1 MSNKIRP
8 WRKKD
13 KKHYKR
19 KFKFVKGKKPVP
31 RLPET
36 TDTPLDWDVKLDNR
50 QGLCKLLG

>member
-19 KFKFVKGKKPVP
+19 KVKFAKAKKPV
-31 RLPET
+31 LAKT
-36 TDTPLDWDVKLDNR
+36 VTIDDTPWDVKIDN
-50 QGLCKLLG
+50 